1 MMKLKRVTK
10 ALRIAWA
17 IGEKDI
23 RVYYARPGSLIF
35 GVLFPF
41 SMFLSYI
48 VGRNVSIAEA
58 IPILVAQ
65 TLFFASSS
73 IGPITIPLERR
84 LRTFDRYLSAPISLR
99 TVLLG
104 KTISGFIY
112 GLAVSSIPIIIGLIF
127 FQSAITNLVALIL
140 GMILSSFC
148 FAAMGLMF
156 ASIPGQ
162 HPGQVMMPM
171 NFVRI
176 PLLFISGVFI
186 PISELPEWGQ
196 FLSGFSPLT
205 HTIELVKAGLG
216 GENIFGPFLNVAGL
230 IFYLAV
236 FLFVGIRFHII
247 NQKKE

>member
-1 MMKLKRVTK
+1 MTTNRVTK

-17 IGEKDI
+17 IGEKDMRI
-23 RVYYARPGSLIF
+23 YYLRPGSVIF
-35 GVLFPF
+35 GILFPF

-48 VGRNVSIAEA
+48 VGRNVSVEQA

-73 IGPITIPLERR
+73 IGPMTIPLERR
-84 LRTFDRYLSAPISLR
+84 LRTFDRYLSAPVSLR

-104 KTISGFIY
+104 KTLSGFFY
-112 GLAVSSIPIIIGLIF
+112 GLGISLIPIIIGVLF
-127 FQSAITNLVALIL
+127 FQSIVTSIL
-140 GMILSSFC
+140 MLSAGVLLSAFC
-148 FAAMGLMF
+148 FASMGLMF

-186 PISELPEWGQ
+186 PLSELPVWGQ
-196 FLSGFSPLT
+196 SLSIFSPLT
-205 HTIELVKAGLG
+205 HTIELVKGGLG
-216 GENIFGPFLNVAGL
+216 GENIFGPFVNVAVL
-230 IFYLAV
+230 VVYVII

-247 NQKKE
+247 NQRKE

>member
-1 MMKLKRVTK
+1 MTTNRVTK

-17 IGEKDI
+17 IGEKDMRI
-23 RVYYARPGSLIF
+23 YYLRPGSVIF
-35 GVLFPF
+35 GILFPF

-48 VGRNVSIAEA
+48 VGRNVSVEQA

-73 IGPITIPLERR
+73 IGPMTIPLERR
-84 LRTFDRYLSAPISLR
+84 LRTFDRYLSAPVSLR

-104 KTISGFIY
+104 KTLSGFFY
-112 GLAVSSIPIIIGLIF
+112 GLGISLIPIIIGVLF
-127 FQSAITNLVALIL
+127 FQSTVTNIL
-140 GMILSSFC
+140 MLSAGVLLSAFC
-148 FAAMGLMF
+148 FASMGLMF

-162 HPGQVMMPM
+162 SPGQVMMPM

-186 PISELPEWGQ
+186 PLSELPVWGQ
-196 FLSGFSPLT
+196 SLSIFSPLT
-205 HTIELVKAGLG
+205 HTIELVKGGLG
-216 GENIFGPFLNVAGL
+216 GENIFGSLVNVAVL
-230 IFYLAV
+230 VVYVLV

-247 NQKKE
+247 NQRKE

>member
-1 MMKLKRVTK
+1 MTTNRVTK

-23 RVYYARPGSLIF
+23 RIYYLRPGSVIF
-35 GVLFPF
+35 GILFPF

-48 VGRNVSIAEA
+48 VGRNVSVDQA

-73 IGPITIPLERR
+73 IGPMTIPLERR
-84 LRTFDRYLSAPISLR
+84 LRTFDRYLSAPVSLR

-104 KTISGFIY
+104 KTLSGFFY
-112 GLAVSSIPIIIGLIF
+112 GLGISLIPIIIGVLF
-127 FQSAITNLVALIL
+127 FQSTVTNVV
-140 GMILSSFC
+140 MLSAGVLLSAFC

-186 PISELPEWGQ
+186 PLSELPVWGQ
-196 FLSGFSPLT
+196 SLSIFSPLT
-205 HTIELVKAGLG
+205 HTIELVKGGLG
-216 GENIFGPFLNVAGL
+216 GENIFGPFANVAIL
-230 IFYLAV
+230 VFYVLV

-247 NQKKE
+247 NQRKE

>member
-1 MMKLKRVTK
+1 MTTNRVTK

-23 RVYYARPGSLIF
+23 RIYYLRPGSVIF
-35 GVLFPF
+35 GILFPF

-48 VGRNVSIAEA
+48 VGRNVSVEQA

-73 IGPITIPLERR
+73 IGPMTIPLERR
-84 LRTFDRYLSAPISLR
+84 LRTFDRYLSAPVSLR

-104 KTISGFIY
+104 KTLSGFFY
-112 GLAVSSIPIIIGLIF
+112 GLGISLIPIIIGALF
-127 FQSAITNLVALIL
+127 FQSTVTSIL
-140 GMILSSFC
+140 MLSAGVLLSAFC
-148 FAAMGLMF
+148 FASMGLMF

-186 PISELPEWGQ
+186 PLSELPIWGQ
-196 FLSGFSPLT
+196 SLSIFSPLT
-205 HTIELVKAGLG
+205 HTIELVKGGLG
-216 GENIFGPFLNVAGL
+216 GENIFGPFVNVAVL
-230 IFYLAV
+230 VVYVLV

-247 NQKKE
+247 NQRKE